1 MGQPKNTKLCQRYP
15 EVKTGTEIK
24 NWLEVKMGQPRD
36 AKKGQGWPEVKTG
49 QPSDINEGKE
59 RPEVKTGQPQVGKK
73 VQR

>member
-1 MGQPKNTKLCQRYP
+1 MSKVSRGQDGYRDKKKDQD
-15 EVKTGTEIK
+15 
-24 NWLEVKMGQPRD
+24 WLEVKMGQPRD